1 MIRIRLFFF
10 TLFLISFSC
19 IQIEAADEISDIQP
33 LPESLGEIPANPD
46 YNSSNKSRIKFIP
59 HKKNYLLLFAKSDY
73 NDDRKNYEAKY
84 QISVKVQTLTMWDW
98 AWYLAYSQKSFWQI
112 YDAENS
118 RPFRESNYNPETF
131 IRSDMWGGFRFDL
144 GLEHESNGERVEKS
158 RSWNRVYLYPYY
170 ENKYFIT
177 GLKAWYRI
185 KDKPKKNPGDISG
198 DDNPDIHKYYGY
210 GEFYLAM
217 KIKDFRLGSQFRYN
231 TFHKKG
237 SMRYDATYPVFSN
250 SMYWYV
256 QYWQGY
262 GESLIDYNVNQKS
275 LGLGFLFSL

>member
-1 MIRIRLFFF
+1 LIIIRSFAVTLFFVF
-10 TLFLISFSC
+10 FLSF
-19 IQIEAADEISDIQP
+19 QINAADNIADSQP
-33 LPESLGEIPANPD
+33 QSESQGEVIENPD
-46 YNSSNKSRIKFIP
+46 YNSSNKSKIKFIA
-59 HKKNYLLLFAKSDY
+59 HKKNYLLMFSKSDY
-73 NDDRKNYEAKY
+73 DDDRKSYEAKY
-84 QISVKVQTLTMWDW
+84 QISVKVQILTMWDW

-112 YDAENS
+112 YDDENS

-144 GLEHESNGERVEKS
+144 GLEHESNGARVETS
-158 RSWNRVYLYPYY
+158 RSWNRIYIYPYY
-170 ENKYFIT
+170 ENKYLIT

-185 KDKPKKNPGDISG
+185 KDDPKESPDDISG

-210 GEFYLAM
+210 GELYLTV
-217 KIKDFRLGSQFRYN
+217 KIRDFRLGTQLRYN
-231 TFHKKG
+231 TVHKKG

-275 LGLGFLFSL
+275 LALGFMFTL